1 MKAIIHNSIQEAQAF
16 NHQEALDRGCSGA
29 TTYWYQMKQ
38 LTQTTTLTKVQYAE
52 LNNIPATIVNEEQ
65 ETVANP
71 EYTAL
76 NNSYTVSKYG
86 VVVEDSKDVTDEDG
100 NVTVPD
106 NVVDI
111 TDLLPVASDEI

>member
-29 TTYWYQMKQ
+29 TAYWYQMKQ
-38 LTQTTTLTKVQYAE
+38 LTQTTTLTKVKYAE
-52 LNNIPATIVNEEQ
+52 LKGIVSKLTNEDNS
-65 ETVANP
+65 VSNNP
-71 EYTAL
+71 EYDAL
-76 NNSYTVSKYG
+76 NNSYTVPKYG

-100 NVTVPD
+100 NITVPD

>member
-16 NHQEALDRGCSGA
+16 NNQEALDRGCSG
-29 TTYWYQMKQ
+29 TTAYWYQMKQ

-71 EYTAL
+71 KYTAL
-76 NNSYTVSKYG
+76 NNSYTIPKYG
-86 VVVEDSKDVTDEDG
+86 VVVGDSKDVTDQDG

-111 TDLLPVASDEI
+111 TSLLPVASNEI

>member
-1 MKAIIHNSIQEAQAF
+1 
-16 NHQEALDRGCSGA
+16 L
-29 TTYWYQMKQ
+29 
-38 LTQTTTLTKVQYAE
+38 L
-52 LNNIPATIVNEEQ
+52 NEEQ

-76 NNSYTVSKYG
+76 NNSYTIPKYG
-86 VVVEDSKDVTDEDG
+86 VVVEDSKDVADEDG

-111 TDLLPVASDEI
+111 TSLVIISNGI